1 VSDFKETWEID
12 VALSP
17 IGSLSSSVHYGGFL
31 VSFFVESLFCLV
43 VFFFFFFLKA
53 FCLGFHLTCNY

>member
-1 VSDFKETWEID
+1 MSDFKETWEID

-43 VFFFFFFLKA
+43 VFFFFL
-53 FCLGFHLTCNY
+53 